1 MGCGGSS
8 PAGGGAA
15 QGRAAA
21 GKSNQPKTPVL
32 LFSLPGAAKDY
43 LQNVI
48 NADNE
53 ANENGKLNLRFIEI
67 PNQRSIRRY
76 WLKELSNPRDYAV
89 AIYLADLRDHPT
101 LLLTA
106 RTLNWFL
113 RNTFKKYDLKIIS
126 IYSSQEQVD
135 EFKSYLPPV
144 IEIFVLNES
153 VMSTITQVKDMIL
166 VFDEKYQEAK
176 RTRTG
181 TTTTTTHLIMK

>member
-89 AIYLADLRDHPT
+89 VGQRL
-101 LLLTA
+101 
-106 RTLNWFL
+106 FL
-113 RNTFKKYDLKIIS
+113 HCR
-126 IYSSQEQVD
+126 QEKEGVH
-135 EFKSYLPPV
+135 LPHTPPPRV
-144 IEIFVLNES
+144 
-153 VMSTITQVKDMIL
+153 
-166 VFDEKYQEAK
+166 
-176 RTRTG
+176 
-181 TTTTTTHLIMK
+181 